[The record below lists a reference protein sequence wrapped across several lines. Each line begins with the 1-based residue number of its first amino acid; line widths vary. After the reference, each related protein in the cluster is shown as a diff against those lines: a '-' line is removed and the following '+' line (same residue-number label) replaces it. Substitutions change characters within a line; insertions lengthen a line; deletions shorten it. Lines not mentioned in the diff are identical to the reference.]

1 MKTRKKWLRKTT
13 AICTAALL
21 GTAVIPSTAFAADDY
36 ASIEKN
42 AWAAAVKNMAS
53 SYAASIEESQALV
66 SGMQSDISLKIED
79 SGRSLLGFVAP
90 FDISWLN
97 DITLANTVSFTDG
110 KEGLLMKVLLNDNQ
124 ICSLEYYLDPESQ
137 DVYMRIPELSD
148 KYFKTNLKEAADQQA
163 SNIESD
169 IEELTPDDTDV
180 DIPTD
185 NFASAYSDSISL
197 SASLMSD
204 LSSALPEASVIET
217 LLDKY
222 GSMLFDNLTEGESSQ
237 ETLTAGDIS
246 QDCTVY
252 EGQISSEDAVKTA
265 AVKTATELLEAAKSD
280 SDIES
285 ILNTWNDKLSSDE
298 NLYESFTTA
307 VDKGLNALKDTDTSD
322 SEDSYL
328 STKIWVDEN
337 GRIAGR
343 ALEIQE
349 GDTTTPI
356 LTWQMPENGS
366 DFGYLLTIASDD
378 INTYSLSGSGQIDG
392 DKLNGTYELSLA
404 DSISA
409 IIEVKDYDTVSAKE
423 GNLNGNYK
431 ITFPSSDTDN
441 EDDYYSSI
449 LENFALVLDLNSEK
463 DSGSVALSIENAG
476 STLGTLSITGGA
488 GEAVEIPDLASLK
501 DVYDANNND
510 DMNAYAATLD
520 FTSIMDNLSKAGVPD
535 EVITY
540 ILSGGSATEDSS
552 DTKASENSETS
563 DNTSDGSDTD
573 AAA

>member
-42 AWAAAVKNMAS
+42 AWAEEVKNMAS

-148 KYFKTNLKEAADQQA
+148 KYFKTNLKEATDQQA

-252 EGQISSEDAVKTA
+252 EGQISSAD

-285 ILNTWNDKLSSDE
+285 ILNTWNDKLSSGE

-404 DSISA
+404 NSISA

>member
-42 AWAAAVKNMAS
+42 AWAEEVKNMAS

-265 AVKTATELLEAAKSD
+265 TELLEAAKSD

-285 ILNTWNDKLSSDE
+285 ILNIWNDKLSSDE

>member
-42 AWAAAVKNMAS
+42 AWAEEVKNMAS

-265 AVKTATELLEAAKSD
+265 TELLEAAKSD

-356 LTWQMPENGS
+356 LTWQMPKNGS

-552 DTKASENSETS
+552 DTEASENSETS
-563 DNTSDGSDTD
+563 DNASDGSDTD

>member
-42 AWAAAVKNMAS
+42 AWAEEVKNMAS

-97 DITLANTVSFTDG
+97 DVTLANTVSFTDG

-137 DVYMRIPELSD
+137 DAYMRIPELSD

-265 AVKTATELLEAAKSD
+265 TELLEAAKSD

-298 NLYESFTTA
+298 NLYENFTTA

-463 DSGSVALSIENAG
+463 NSGSVALSIENAG

-488 GEAVEIPDLASLK
+488 GEAVEIPNLASLK

-552 DTKASENSETS
+552 DTEASENSETS
-563 DNTSDGSDTD
+563 DNASDGSDTD
-573 AAA
+573 ATA

>member
-21 GTAVIPSTAFAADDY
+21 GTAVIPSTAFAADGY

-42 AWAAAVKNMAS
+42 AWAEEVKNMAS

-97 DITLANTVSFTDG
+97 DVTLANTVSFTDG

-124 ICSLEYYLDPESQ
+124 ICSLEYYLDQESQ
-137 DVYMRIPELSD
+137 DAYMRIPELSD
-148 KYFKTNLKEAADQQA
+148 KYFKTNMKEAADQQA

-252 EGQISSEDAVKTA
+252 EGQISSED

-463 DSGSVALSIENAG
+463 NSGSVALSIENAG

-488 GEAVEIPDLASLK
+488 GEAVEIPNLASLK

-552 DTKASENSETS
+552 DTEASENSETS
-563 DNTSDGSDTD
+563 DNASDGSDTD
-573 AAA
+573 ATA

>member
-1 MKTRKKWLRKTT
+1 MKTRKKRLRKTT

-252 EGQISSEDAVKTA
+252 EGQISSED

>member
-42 AWAAAVKNMAS
+42 AWAEEVKNMAS

-204 LSSALPEASVIET
+204 LSSALPEASVIEA

-252 EGQISSEDAVKTA
+252 EGQISSAD

-285 ILNTWNDKLSSDE
+285 ILNTWNDKLSSGE

-540 ILSGGSATEDSS
+540 ILSGESATEDSS
-552 DTKASENSETS
+552 DTEASENSETS
-563 DNTSDGSDTD
+563 DNASDGSDTD

>member
-42 AWAAAVKNMAS
+42 AWAEEVKNMAS

-148 KYFKTNLKEAADQQA
+148 KYFKTNLKEATDQQA

-252 EGQISSEDAVKTA
+252 EGQISSAD

-552 DTKASENSETS
+552 DTEASENSETS
-563 DNTSDGSDTD
+563 DNASDGSDTD

>member
-42 AWAAAVKNMAS
+42 AWAEEVKNMAS

-204 LSSALPEASVIET
+204 LSSALPEASVIEA

-252 EGQISSEDAVKTA
+252 EGQISSAD

-285 ILNTWNDKLSSDE
+285 ILNTWNDKLSSGE

-404 DSISA
+404 NSISA

-423 GNLNGNYK
+423 SNLNGNYK

-552 DTKASENSETS
+552 DTEASENSETS
-563 DNTSDGSDTD
+563 DNASDGSDTD

>member
-21 GTAVIPSTAFAADDY
+21 GTAVIPSTAFAADNY

-42 AWAAAVKNMAS
+42 AWAEEVKNMAS

-252 EGQISSEDAVKTA
+252 EGQISSED

>member
-53 SYAASIEESQALV
+53 SYAASIEESQTLV

-252 EGQISSEDAVKTA
+252 EGQISSED

>member
-42 AWAAAVKNMAS
+42 AWAEEVKNMAS

-252 EGQISSEDAVKTA
+252 EGQISSAD

>member
-42 AWAAAVKNMAS
+42 AWAEEVKNMAS

-204 LSSALPEASVIET
+204 LSSALPEASVIEA

-252 EGQISSEDAVKTA
+252 EGQISSAD
-265 AVKTATELLEAAKSD
+265 AVKTATELLEAVKSD

-343 ALEIQE
+343 SLEIQE

-552 DTKASENSETS
+552 DTEASENSETS
-563 DNTSDGSDTD
+563 DNASDGSDTD

>member
-1 MKTRKKWLRKTT
+1 
-13 AICTAALL
+13 
-21 GTAVIPSTAFAADDY
+21 
-36 ASIEKN
+36 
-42 AWAAAVKNMAS
+42 
-53 SYAASIEESQALV
+53 
-66 SGMQSDISLKIED
+66 
-79 SGRSLLGFVAP
+79 
-90 FDISWLN
+90 
-97 DITLANTVSFTDG
+97 
-110 KEGLLMKVLLNDNQ
+110 
-124 ICSLEYYLDPESQ
+124 
-137 DVYMRIPELSD
+137 MRIPELSD

-252 EGQISSEDAVKTA
+252 EGQISSED

-392 DKLNGTYELSLA
+392 DKLNGTYELSSL
-404 DSISA
+404 
-409 IIEVKDYDTVSAKE
+409 TVFQP
-423 GNLNGNYK
+423 L
-431 ITFPSSDTDN
+431 
-441 EDDYYSSI
+441 
-449 LENFALVLDLNSEK
+449 
-463 DSGSVALSIENAG
+463 
-476 STLGTLSITGGA
+476 
-488 GEAVEIPDLASLK
+488 LK
-501 DVYDANNND
+501 
-510 DMNAYAATLD
+510 
-520 FTSIMDNLSKAGVPD
+520 
-535 EVITY
+535 
-540 ILSGGSATEDSS
+540 
-552 DTKASENSETS
+552 
-563 DNTSDGSDTD
+563 
-573 AAA
+573 

>member
-21 GTAVIPSTAFAADDY
+21 GTAVIPSTAFAADSY
-36 ASIEKN
+36 ASVEKN
-42 AWAAAVKNMAS
+42 AWAEKVKNMAS
-53 SYAASIEESQALV
+53 TYASSIEESQTLV

-148 KYFKTNLKEAADQQA
+148 KYFKTNLKEVADQQA
-163 SNIESD
+163 SNIEGD

-180 DIPTD
+180 DIPAD
-185 NFASAYSDSISL
+185 NFASAYSDSVSL

-204 LSSALPEASVIET
+204 LSSSLPEASVVET

-237 ETLTAGDIS
+237 ETLTVGNIS

-252 EGQISSEDAVKTA
+252 EGQISSEDV
-265 AVKTATELLEAAKSD
+265 VKTATEILEAAKSD

-307 VDKGLNALKDTDTSD
+307 VDKGLDALKETDTSD

-328 STKIWVDEN
+328 STKIWVDES

-349 GDTTTPI
+349 GDTTTPV

-409 IIEVKDYDTVSAKE
+409 IIEVNDYDTASAKE
-423 GNLNGNYK
+423 GNLNGHYK

-441 EDDYYSSI
+441 EDDSYSSI
-449 LENFALVLDLNSEK
+449 LENFALVLDLTSEK
-463 DSGSVALSIENAG
+463 DSGSVALSIESAG

-488 GEAVEIPDLASLK
+488 GETVEIPDLASLK
-501 DVYDANNND
+501 DVYDVNSND

-540 ILSGGSATEDSS
+540 ILSGGSATEEDSS
-552 DTKASENSETS
+552 DTETSEDSETS
-563 DNTSDGSDTD
+563 DNASDGSDAD
-573 AAA
+573 AA

>member
-21 GTAVIPSTAFAADDY
+21 GTAAIPSTAFAADSY
-36 ASIEKN
+36 ASVEKS
-42 AWAAAVKNMAS
+42 AWTEKVKNMAS
-53 SYAASIEESQALV
+53 AYAASIEESQALV

-90 FDISWLN
+90 FDISWLD
-97 DITLANTVSFTDG
+97 DITLANTISFTDG

-148 KYFKTNLKEAADQQA
+148 KYFKINLKEAADQQV

-169 IEELTPDDTDV
+169 IEELAPDDTDV

-204 LSSALPEASVIET
+204 LTSALPEASVIET

-222 GSMLFDNLTEGESSQ
+222 GSMLFDSLTEGESSQ
-237 ETLTAGDIS
+237 ETLTTGDIS

-265 AVKTATELLEAAKSD
+265 TELLETAKSD
-280 SDIES
+280 SDIEN

-307 VDKGLNALKDTDTSD
+307 VDKGLEALKDTDTSD

-328 STKIWVDEN
+328 STRIWVDEN

-343 ALEIQE
+343 ALEVQE

-366 DFGYLLTIASDD
+366 DFGYLLSIAVDD
-378 INTYSLSGSGQIDG
+378 ANTYSLSGSGQIDG
-392 DKLNGTYELSLA
+392 DKLNGTYEFSLA
-404 DSISA
+404 DSTSA
-409 IIEVKDYDTVSAKE
+409 VIEVKDYDIASAKE
-423 GNLNGNYK
+423 GNLNGNYT
-431 ITFPSSDTDN
+431 ITFPSSDTEN

-449 LENFALVLDLNSEK
+449 LENFALILDLNSEK
-463 DSGSVALSIENAG
+463 DSGSVALSIESAG
-476 STLGTLSITGGA
+476 STLGTLSITSGA
-488 GEAVEIPDLASLK
+488 GETVEIPDLTSLK
-501 DVYDANNND
+501 DVYDANNSD

-520 FTSIMDNLSKAGVPD
+520 FTSLMDNLSKAGVPD

-540 ILSGGSATEDSS
+540 ILNGGSSTEEDSS
-552 DTKASENSETS
+552 DTETPENSESS
-563 DNTSDGSDTD
+563 DDTSDGSDAD
-573 AAA
+573 AA

>member
-42 AWAAAVKNMAS
+42 AWAEEVKNMAS

-137 DVYMRIPELSD
+137 DVYMRIPELSG
-148 KYFKTNLKEAADQQA
+148 KYFKTNLKEATDQQA

-252 EGQISSEDAVKTA
+252 EGQISSED

>member
-252 EGQISSEDAVKTA
+252 EGQISSAD

-552 DTKASENSETS
+552 DTEASENSETS
-563 DNTSDGSDTD
+563 DNASDSSDTD

>member
-42 AWAAAVKNMAS
+42 AWAEEVKNMAS

-204 LSSALPEASVIET
+204 LSSALPEASVIEA

-252 EGQISSEDAVKTA
+252 EGQISSAD

-423 GNLNGNYK
+423 SNLNGNYK

-552 DTKASENSETS
+552 DTEASENSETS

>member
-252 EGQISSEDAVKTA
+252 EGQISSED

-552 DTKASENSETS
+552 DTEASENSETS
-563 DNTSDGSDTD
+563 DNASDSSDTD

>member
-265 AVKTATELLEAAKSD
+265 TELLEAAKSD

-392 DKLNGTYELSLA
+392 DKLNGTYELYLA

>member
-252 EGQISSEDAVKTA
+252 EGQISSAD

>member
-124 ICSLEYYLDPESQ
+124 ICSLEYYLAPESQ

-252 EGQISSEDAVKTA
+252 EGQISSED

>member
-42 AWAAAVKNMAS
+42 AWAEEVKNMAS

-204 LSSALPEASVIET
+204 LSSALPEASVIEA

-252 EGQISSEDAVKTA
+252 EGQISSED

-552 DTKASENSETS
+552 DTEASENSETS

>member
-21 GTAVIPSTAFAADDY
+21 GTAVIPSTAFAADGY

-42 AWAAAVKNMAS
+42 AWAEEVKNMAS

-97 DITLANTVSFTDG
+97 DVTLANTVSFTDG

-252 EGQISSEDAVKTA
+252 EGQISSED

-463 DSGSVALSIENAG
+463 NSGSVALSIENAG

-488 GEAVEIPDLASLK
+488 GEAVEIPNLASLK

-552 DTKASENSETS
+552 DTEASESSETS
-563 DNTSDGSDTD
+563 DNASDGSDTD
-573 AAA
+573 ATA

>member
-42 AWAAAVKNMAS
+42 AWAEEVKNMVS

-265 AVKTATELLEAAKSD
+265 TELLEAAKSD

-322 SEDSYL
+322 SEDSCL

-392 DKLNGTYELSLA
+392 DKLNGTYEFSLA

-552 DTKASENSETS
+552 DTEASENSETS
-563 DNTSDGSDTD
+563 DNASDGSDTD

>member
-252 EGQISSEDAVKTA
+252 EGQISSED

-552 DTKASENSETS
+552 DTEASENSKTF
-563 DNTSDGSDTD
+563 DNASDGSDTD

>member
-21 GTAVIPSTAFAADDY
+21 GTAVIPSTAFAADGY

-42 AWAAAVKNMAS
+42 AWAEEVKNMAS

-97 DITLANTVSFTDG
+97 DVTLANTVSFTDG

-265 AVKTATELLEAAKSD
+265 TELLEAAKSD

-307 VDKGLNALKDTDTSD
+307 VDKGLNALKDTGTSD

-463 DSGSVALSIENAG
+463 NSGSVALSIENAG

-488 GEAVEIPDLASLK
+488 GEAVEIPNLASLK

-552 DTKASENSETS
+552 DTEASENSETS
-563 DNTSDGSDTD
+563 DNASDGSDTD

>member
-42 AWAAAVKNMAS
+42 AWAEEVKNMAS

-265 AVKTATELLEAAKSD
+265 TELLEAAKSD

-463 DSGSVALSIENAG
+463 NSGSVALSIENAG

-488 GEAVEIPDLASLK
+488 GEAVEIPNLASLK

-552 DTKASENSETS
+552 DTEASENSETS
-563 DNTSDGSDTD
+563 DNASDGSDTD
-573 AAA
+573 ATA

>member
-204 LSSALPEASVIET
+204 LSSALPEASIIET

-252 EGQISSEDAVKTA
+252 EGQISSED

-552 DTKASENSETS
+552 DTEASENSETS

>member
-42 AWAAAVKNMAS
+42 AWAEEVKNMAS

-204 LSSALPEASVIET
+204 LSSALPEASVIEA

-252 EGQISSEDAVKTA
+252 EGQISSAD

-285 ILNTWNDKLSSDE
+285 ILNTWNDKLSSGE

-423 GNLNGNYK
+423 SNLNGNYK

-552 DTKASENSETS
+552 DTEASENSETS

>member
-42 AWAAAVKNMAS
+42 AWAEEVKNMAS

-252 EGQISSEDAVKTA
+252 EGQISSAD

-392 DKLNGTYELSLA
+392 DKLNGTYEFSLA

-552 DTKASENSETS
+552 DTEASENSETS
-563 DNTSDGSDTD
+563 DNASDGSDTD

>member
-42 AWAAAVKNMAS
+42 AWAEEVKNMAS

-204 LSSALPEASVIET
+204 LSSALPEASVIEA

-265 AVKTATELLEAAKSD
+265 TELLKAAKSD

-552 DTKASENSETS
+552 DTEASENSETS
-563 DNTSDGSDTD
+563 DNASDGSDTD

>member
-252 EGQISSEDAVKTA
+252 EGQISSED

-552 DTKASENSETS
+552 DTKASENSETF

>member
-42 AWAAAVKNMAS
+42 AWAEEVKNMAS

-252 EGQISSEDAVKTA
+252 EGQISSED

-552 DTKASENSETS
+552 DTEASENSETS
-563 DNTSDGSDTD
+563 DNASDGSDTD

>member
-1 MKTRKKWLRKTT
+1 MKTSKKWLRKTT

-252 EGQISSEDAVKTA
+252 EGQISSED

-552 DTKASENSETS
+552 DTEASENSKTF
-563 DNTSDGSDTD
+563 DNASDGSDTD

>member
-21 GTAVIPSTAFAADDY
+21 GTAVIPSTAFAADGY

-42 AWAAAVKNMAS
+42 AWAEEVKNMAS

-97 DITLANTVSFTDG
+97 DVTLANTVSFTDG

-252 EGQISSEDAVKTA
+252 EGQISSED

-463 DSGSVALSIENAG
+463 NSGSVALSIENAG

-552 DTKASENSETS
+552 DTEASENSETS
-563 DNTSDGSDTD
+563 DNASDGSDTD
-573 AAA
+573 ATA

>member
-42 AWAAAVKNMAS
+42 AWVAAVKNMAS

-252 EGQISSEDAVKTA
+252 EGQISSED

>member
-204 LSSALPEASVIET
+204 LSSALPEASIIET

-252 EGQISSEDAVKTA
+252 EGQISSED

-552 DTKASENSETS
+552 DTEASENSETS
-563 DNTSDGSDTD
+563 DNASDGSDTD